1 MSTMARERTAP
12 EATLRRVGA
21 TWSISSVASWLGVAY
36 TARAVISSPR
46 CGTVPLIAIALELLL
61 SGASRRRAVHRCDQG
76 HLALGIGREEP
87 GCVDGAARVCPAR
100 LT

>member
-1 MSTMARERTAP
+1 MTT
-12 EATLRRVGA
+12 RRRHLVNFV
-21 TWSISSVASWLGVAY
+21 SSKLAWGRVYRASSYLKSALW
-36 TARAVISSPR
+36 
-46 CGTVPLIAIALELLL
+46 TVPLIAIALELLL